1 VYEWQ
6 KVKMTMPTFGNKN
19 NVKKKKLSSST
30 NCETD
35 SNNSAPTSTSFSDLN
50 IQIIDEVTKLQEQ
63 FATIFKT
70 PYTFDSDLS
79 SIGNHLNHLSK
90 QMRACF
96 NNSSITLTTL
106 THLLNQ
112 NQIILTENQLL
123 KVQNEEI
130 LRRLEFTVDQNS
142 RSMAKIQQILV
153 KFLETSKSIFETSK
167 TIYDQSQDNLKFQ
180 QQLQYQVSTIQK
192 LQQIFFRN
200 SPPSLLLLEYLYLLL
215 ITRL

>member
-1 VYEWQ
+1 
-6 KVKMTMPTFGNKN
+6 
-19 NVKKKKLSSST
+19 
-30 NCETD
+30 
-35 SNNSAPTSTSFSDLN
+35 
-50 IQIIDEVTKLQEQ
+50 
-63 FATIFKT
+63 
-70 PYTFDSDLS
+70 
-79 SIGNHLNHLSK
+79 
-90 QMRACF
+90 MRACF

-142 RSMAKIQQILV
+142 WSMAKIQQILV
-153 KFLETSKSIFETSK
+153 KFFETSKSIFETSK

-180 QQLQYQVSTIQK
+180 QQLQYQASTIQK

-215 ITRL
+215 ITRLWNLAREPATHLYFSKVIMPKLILTSAKRHSRIQLHRQFRLLSFQQTPLICTRN